1 MPRFIPE
8 AAQAEEAFDS
18 VDKLCVGKPK
28 SVRADASVF
37 SAPVLD
43 VVGEVFEVR
52 PVLAV
57 RPLVFPPV
65 DARDETA
72 AVPRHKLLQVY
83 LV

>member
-1 MPRFIPE
+1 MPRFTPE
-8 AAQAEEAFDS
+8 AVQTELAFDA
-18 VDKLCVGKPK
+18 VDSICAGKPK
-28 SVRADASVF
+28 SVRADAAVF

-43 VVGEVFEVR
+43 VVGDVFEIR

-57 RPLVFPPV
+57 RPLVYPRV